1 MGSYW
6 FLGQLS
12 AEEYEELRKELNA
25 PWPDEVEEG

>member
-12 AEEYEELRKELNA
+12 AEEYEELQAEINA
-25 PWPDEVEEG
+25 PWDDEVEEG